1 MSKVMSNIPS
11 INMLYEYAL
20 DNSEYIMIKELFY
33 SALFFNTAAAMSLK
47 KIRIVRKTNNQD
59 KIIIPNYF
67 GITFA
72 GSGCVDE
79 ETEFLTPKGWKKIS
93 EYEAGDLVCQWS
105 EDGSTQFVN
114 PIAYISEPEKR
125 ECYYIDGGKNSNT
138 NRFLCPDHR
147 VPYLTE
153 EKKYKNSVYKSKLKV
168 AKASDIFER
177 NSGFKFPTNFKKP
190 ESDTKLDLTDDE
202 IRLQV
207 AFFADGTIT
216 NRYKDYNG
224 KIRVKKQYKIDRL
237 KMLLDRNGSTYKT
250 SITGEYTMFWINIKI
265 QEKVYND
272 YWYNCSNEQLKVI
285 FEEAHLW
292 DGSLIGGKKT
302 FRTTIKETADFMQ
315 YVYTTQSENYVSFI
329 KKERHNKVP
338 FHTEYRISETLCK
351 NKSVTKNMIKKK
363 HMPNFMKYCFTVP
376 SSFWVARRNNFIC
389 IEGNCG
395 KNHSDNLAR
404 AIYKDLFTKFEGY
417 AEEFYNDRKDPNDRK
432 PDPRYVNLSSYF
444 IPVTSTWQALQKA
457 AQTVKDMDIGSV
469 NVVSDELGDNIM
481 SMSEIFTKLKS
492 TWDTGTS
499 EGPVNVTNGGE
510 SYFCVHDVCFNALLF
525 GAPGP
530 FELDTKKKDRL
541 LEIYV
546 SGMARRSFIYHNNTY
561 KKSENRNPN
570 FEKLPKEFYDE
581 LDKYIKELRYFI
593 NNTKEIRYPAKIREK
608 LLEYDQMKELERE
621 RSISLIAEDLGS
633 TKKIEKLMGIIA
645 TLDLSEEIS
654 EEHLKFAIEFT
665 EALDSTAE
673 ETVEIKPAYKRI
685 YDEIEKRSYAA
696 RTDIV
701 KAVKDITIKDLDSQ
715 LILVQEYANLVGNS
729 LIKKEYNGIIKY
741 KIEKLSNTSLDNII
755 LSVNPNMDRTEPEGF
770 IRKIGS
776 FDKLVNA
783 INGDFRYSA
792 GTFRNEYISD
802 ENYMQEQNL
811 FIIDIDNDLT
821 IEDAKA
827 LFSSITYL
835 ITTTKSHQ
843 KPKKTKINGE
853 SVEVVCDRFRIIIP
867 TLSTFHL
874 TPKVYS
880 EMYMNVI
887 NSLGIAEADTK
898 CRNASRWYYG
908 NPEGEHWYNYGD
920 LLDIRTYIPDSS
932 ENQDATTSIN
942 NYDKSHSD
950 KSNAPS
956 SIRVDAAIRW
966 FLSNTATGNR
976 NDNLFK
982 LGMLLKEKIEEPE
995 WALWLRNANSCLSHP
1010 LPDSDMKSIIGSVGR
1025 R

>member
-1 MSKVMSNIPS
+1 MDKNMRNIES

-20 DNSEYIMIKELFY
+20 DNSEYIMIRELFF

-47 KIRIVRKTNNQD
+47 KIRIIRKTNNND
-59 KIIIPNYF
+59 KVIIPNYF
-67 GITFA
+67 GISFG
-72 GSGCVDE
+72 GSGV
-79 ETEFLTPKGWKKIS
+79 
-93 EYEAGDLVCQWS
+93 
-105 EDGSTQFVN
+105 
-114 PIAYISEPEKR
+114 
-125 ECYYIDGGKNSNT
+125 
-138 NRFLCPDHR
+138 
-147 VPYLTE
+147 
-153 EKKYKNSVYKSKLKV
+153 
-168 AKASDIFER
+168 
-177 NSGFKFPTNFKKP
+177 
-190 ESDTKLDLTDDE
+190 
-202 IRLQV
+202 
-207 AFFADGTIT
+207 
-216 NRYKDYNG
+216 
-224 KIRVKKQYKIDRL
+224 
-237 KMLLDRNGSTYKT
+237 
-250 SITGEYTMFWINIKI
+250 
-265 QEKVYND
+265 
-272 YWYNCSNEQLKVI
+272 
-285 FEEAHLW
+285 
-292 DGSLIGGKKT
+292 
-302 FRTTIKETADFMQ
+302 
-315 YVYTTQSENYVSFI
+315 
-329 KKERHNKVP
+329 
-338 FHTEYRISETLCK
+338 
-351 NKSVTKNMIKKK
+351 
-363 HMPNFMKYCFTVP
+363 
-376 SSFWVARRNNFIC
+376 
-389 IEGNCG
+389 G

-404 AIYKDLFTKFEGY
+404 AIFKESFDNFQRH
-417 AEEFYNDRKDPNDRK
+417 AESFYDSRKDPADKK

-457 AQTVKDMDIGSV
+457 AQTVKDMDVGSV

-530 FELDTKKKDRL
+530 FELDPKKKDRL
-541 LEIYV
+541 LETYV

-570 FEKLPKEFYDE
+570 FEKLEREFYDKLE
-581 LDKYIKELRYFI
+581 SYIKELRYFL

-608 LLEYDQMKELERE
+608 LLEYDQIKEIERE

-633 TKKIEKLMGIIA
+633 TKKIEKLLGIIA
-645 TLDLSEEIS
+645 TLDLQDEIN

-685 YDEIEKRSYAA
+685 YDEIEKRSFAA

-715 LILVQEYANLVGNS
+715 LILVQEHANLIGNS

-741 KIEKLSNTSLDNII
+741 KIEKLSNTNLDNII
-755 LSVNPNMDRTEPEGF
+755 LSINGNMDRTEPEGF
-770 IRKIGS
+770 VRKIGS
-776 FDKLVNA
+776 FDKLINAVNA
-783 INGDFRYSA
+783 EFRYSA

-802 ENYMQEQNL
+802 ENYLQEQNL
-811 FIIDIDNDLT
+811 FIIDIDKDLNL
-821 IEDAKA
+821 EDAKA
-827 LFSSITYL
+827 LFSSMTYL

-843 KPKKTKINGE
+843 KPKKTKVNGE
-853 SVEVVCDRFRIIIP
+853 TIDLVCDRFRIILQ

-874 TPKVYS
+874 TAKVYS

-887 NSLGIAEADTK
+887 NSLGIAEADSK

-908 NPEGEHWYNYGD
+908 NPEGEHWYNKGD

-932 ENQDATTSIN
+932 EHQDASTSLN
-942 NYDKSHSD
+942 NYDNQRD
-950 KSNAPS
+950 KSNAPA

-982 LGMLLKEKIEEPE
+982 LGMLLKEKIEEPD
-995 WALWLRNANSCLSHP
+995 WAMWLLNANTCLSHP
-1010 LPDSDMKSIIGSVGR
+1010 LPDSDMKSIINSVGR

>member
-1 MSKVMSNIPS
+1 MDKNMRNIES

-20 DNSEYIMIKELFY
+20 DNSEYIMIRELFF

-47 KIRIVRKTNNQD
+47 KIRIIRKTNNND

-67 GITFA
+67 GISFG
-72 GSGCVDE
+72 GSGV
-79 ETEFLTPKGWKKIS
+79 
-93 EYEAGDLVCQWS
+93 
-105 EDGSTQFVN
+105 
-114 PIAYISEPEKR
+114 
-125 ECYYIDGGKNSNT
+125 
-138 NRFLCPDHR
+138 
-147 VPYLTE
+147 
-153 EKKYKNSVYKSKLKV
+153 
-168 AKASDIFER
+168 
-177 NSGFKFPTNFKKP
+177 
-190 ESDTKLDLTDDE
+190 
-202 IRLQV
+202 
-207 AFFADGTIT
+207 
-216 NRYKDYNG
+216 
-224 KIRVKKQYKIDRL
+224 
-237 KMLLDRNGSTYKT
+237 
-250 SITGEYTMFWINIKI
+250 
-265 QEKVYND
+265 
-272 YWYNCSNEQLKVI
+272 
-285 FEEAHLW
+285 
-292 DGSLIGGKKT
+292 
-302 FRTTIKETADFMQ
+302 
-315 YVYTTQSENYVSFI
+315 
-329 KKERHNKVP
+329 
-338 FHTEYRISETLCK
+338 
-351 NKSVTKNMIKKK
+351 
-363 HMPNFMKYCFTVP
+363 
-376 SSFWVARRNNFIC
+376 
-389 IEGNCG
+389 G

-404 AIYKDLFTKFEGY
+404 AIFKESFDNFQRH
-417 AEEFYNDRKDPNDRK
+417 AESFYDSRKDPADKK

-457 AQTVKDMDIGSV
+457 AQTVKDMDVGSV

-530 FELDTKKKDRL
+530 FELDPKKKDRL
-541 LEIYV
+541 LETYV

-570 FEKLPKEFYDE
+570 FEKLEREFYDKLE
-581 LDKYIKELRYFI
+581 SYIKELRYFL

-608 LLEYDQMKELERE
+608 LLEYDQIKELERE

-633 TKKIEKLMGIIA
+633 TKKIEKLLGIIA
-645 TLDLSEEIS
+645 TLDLQDEIN

-685 YDEIEKRSYAA
+685 YDEIEKRSFAA

-715 LILVQEYANLVGNS
+715 LILVQEHANLIGNS

-741 KIEKLSNTSLDNII
+741 KIEKLSNTNLDNII
-755 LSVNPNMDRTEPEGF
+755 LSINGNMDRTEPEGF
-770 IRKIGS
+770 VRKIGS
-776 FDKLVNA
+776 FDKLINAVNA
-783 INGDFRYSA
+783 EFRYSA

-802 ENYMQEQNL
+802 ENYLQEQNL
-811 FIIDIDNDLT
+811 FIIDIDNDLRL
-821 IEDAKA
+821 EDAKA
-827 LFSSITYL
+827 LFSSMTYL
-835 ITTTKSHQ
+835 IATTKSHQ
-843 KPKKTKINGE
+843 KPKKTKVNGE
-853 SVEVVCDRFRIIIP
+853 TIDLVCDRFRIILP

-874 TPKVYS
+874 TAKVYS

-887 NSLGIAEADTK
+887 NSLGIAEADSK

-908 NPEGEHWYNYGD
+908 NPEGEHWYNKGD

-932 ENQDATTSIN
+932 EHQDASTSLN
-942 NYDKSHSD
+942 NYDNQRD
-950 KSNAPS
+950 KSNAPA

-982 LGMLLKEKIEEPE
+982 LGMLLKEKIEEPD
-995 WALWLRNANSCLSHP
+995 WAMWLLNANTCLSHQ
-1010 LPDSDMKSIIGSVGR
+1010 LPDSDMKSIINSVGR

>member
-1 MSKVMSNIPS
+1 MDKNMRNIES

-20 DNSEYIMIKELFY
+20 DNSEYIMIRELFF

-47 KIRIVRKTNNQD
+47 KIRIIRKTNNND
-59 KIIIPNYF
+59 KVIIPNYF
-67 GITFA
+67 GISFG
-72 GSGCVDE
+72 GSGV
-79 ETEFLTPKGWKKIS
+79 
-93 EYEAGDLVCQWS
+93 
-105 EDGSTQFVN
+105 
-114 PIAYISEPEKR
+114 
-125 ECYYIDGGKNSNT
+125 
-138 NRFLCPDHR
+138 
-147 VPYLTE
+147 
-153 EKKYKNSVYKSKLKV
+153 
-168 AKASDIFER
+168 
-177 NSGFKFPTNFKKP
+177 
-190 ESDTKLDLTDDE
+190 
-202 IRLQV
+202 
-207 AFFADGTIT
+207 
-216 NRYKDYNG
+216 
-224 KIRVKKQYKIDRL
+224 
-237 KMLLDRNGSTYKT
+237 
-250 SITGEYTMFWINIKI
+250 
-265 QEKVYND
+265 
-272 YWYNCSNEQLKVI
+272 
-285 FEEAHLW
+285 
-292 DGSLIGGKKT
+292 
-302 FRTTIKETADFMQ
+302 
-315 YVYTTQSENYVSFI
+315 
-329 KKERHNKVP
+329 
-338 FHTEYRISETLCK
+338 
-351 NKSVTKNMIKKK
+351 
-363 HMPNFMKYCFTVP
+363 
-376 SSFWVARRNNFIC
+376 
-389 IEGNCG
+389 G

-404 AIYKDLFTKFEGY
+404 AIFKESFDNFQRH
-417 AEEFYNDRKDPNDRK
+417 AESFYDSRKDPADKK

-457 AQTVKDMDIGSV
+457 AQTVKDMDVGSV

-530 FELDTKKKDRL
+530 FELDPKKKDRL
-541 LEIYV
+541 LETYV

-570 FEKLPKEFYDE
+570 FEKLEREFYDKLE
-581 LDKYIKELRYFI
+581 SYIKELRYFL

-608 LLEYDQMKELERE
+608 LLEYDQIKELERE

-633 TKKIEKLMGIIA
+633 TKKIEKLLGIIA
-645 TLDLSEEIS
+645 TLDLQDEIN

-685 YDEIEKRSYAA
+685 YDEIEKRSFAA

-715 LILVQEYANLVGNS
+715 LILVQEHANLIGNS

-741 KIEKLSNTSLDNII
+741 KIEKLSNTNLDNII
-755 LSVNPNMDRTEPEGF
+755 LSINGNMDRTEPEGF
-770 IRKIGS
+770 IRKIGT

-783 INGDFRYSA
+783 VNAEFRYSA

-802 ENYMQEQNL
+802 ENYLQEQNL
-811 FIIDIDNDLT
+811 FIIDIDNDLRL
-821 IEDAKA
+821 EDAKA
-827 LFSSITYL
+827 LFSSMTYL
-835 ITTTKSHQ
+835 IATTKSHQ
-843 KPKKTKINGE
+843 KPKKTKVNGE
-853 SVEVVCDRFRIIIP
+853 TIDLVCDRFRIILP

-874 TPKVYS
+874 TAKVYS

-887 NSLGIAEADTK
+887 NSLGIAEADSK

-908 NPEGEHWYNYGD
+908 NPEGEHWYNKGD

-932 ENQDATTSIN
+932 EHQDASTSLN
-942 NYDKSHSD
+942 NYDNQRYKST
-950 KSNAPS
+950 APA

-982 LGMLLKEKIEEPE
+982 LGMLLKEKIEEPD
-995 WALWLRNANSCLSHP
+995 WAMWLLNANTCLSHP
-1010 LPDSDMKSIIGSVGR
+1010 LPDSDMKSIINSVGR

>member
-1 MSKVMSNIPS
+1 MDKNMRNIES

-20 DNSEYIMIKELFY
+20 DNSEYIMIRELFF

-47 KIRIVRKTNNQD
+47 KIRIIRKTNNND

-67 GITFA
+67 GISFG
-72 GSGCVDE
+72 GSGV
-79 ETEFLTPKGWKKIS
+79 
-93 EYEAGDLVCQWS
+93 
-105 EDGSTQFVN
+105 
-114 PIAYISEPEKR
+114 
-125 ECYYIDGGKNSNT
+125 
-138 NRFLCPDHR
+138 
-147 VPYLTE
+147 
-153 EKKYKNSVYKSKLKV
+153 
-168 AKASDIFER
+168 
-177 NSGFKFPTNFKKP
+177 
-190 ESDTKLDLTDDE
+190 
-202 IRLQV
+202 
-207 AFFADGTIT
+207 
-216 NRYKDYNG
+216 
-224 KIRVKKQYKIDRL
+224 
-237 KMLLDRNGSTYKT
+237 
-250 SITGEYTMFWINIKI
+250 
-265 QEKVYND
+265 
-272 YWYNCSNEQLKVI
+272 
-285 FEEAHLW
+285 
-292 DGSLIGGKKT
+292 
-302 FRTTIKETADFMQ
+302 
-315 YVYTTQSENYVSFI
+315 
-329 KKERHNKVP
+329 
-338 FHTEYRISETLCK
+338 
-351 NKSVTKNMIKKK
+351 
-363 HMPNFMKYCFTVP
+363 
-376 SSFWVARRNNFIC
+376 
-389 IEGNCG
+389 G

-404 AIYKDLFTKFEGY
+404 AIFKESFDNFQRH
-417 AEEFYNDRKDPNDRK
+417 AESFYDSRKDPAAKK

-457 AQTVKDMDIGSV
+457 AQTVKDMDVGSV

-530 FELDTKKKDRL
+530 FELDPKKKDRL
-541 LEIYV
+541 LETYV

-570 FEKLPKEFYDE
+570 FEKLEREFYDKLE
-581 LDKYIKELRYFI
+581 SYIKELRYFL
-593 NNTKEIRYPAKIREK
+593 NNTKEIRYPVKIREK
-608 LLEYDQMKELERE
+608 LLEYDQIKELERE

-633 TKKIEKLMGIIA
+633 TKKIEKLLGIIA
-645 TLDLSEEIS
+645 TLDLQDEIN

-685 YDEIEKRSYAA
+685 YDEIEKRSFAA

-715 LILVQEYANLVGNS
+715 LILVQEHANLIGNS

-741 KIEKLSNTSLDNII
+741 KIEKLSNTNLDNII
-755 LSVNPNMDRTEPEGF
+755 LSINGNMDRTEPEGF

-776 FDKLVNA
+776 FDKLINAVNA
-783 INGDFRYSA
+783 EFRYSA

-802 ENYMQEQNL
+802 ENYLQEQNL
-811 FIIDIDNDLT
+811 FIIDIDNDLKL
-821 IEDAKA
+821 EDAKA
-827 LFSSITYL
+827 LFSSMTYL
-835 ITTTKSHQ
+835 IATTKSHQ
-843 KPKKTKINGE
+843 KPKKTKVNGE
-853 SVEVVCDRFRIIIP
+853 TIDLVCDRFRIILP

-874 TPKVYS
+874 TAKVYS

-887 NSLGIAEADTK
+887 NSLGIAEADSK

-908 NPEGEHWYNYGD
+908 NPEGEHWYNKGD

-932 ENQDATTSIN
+932 EHQDASTSLN
-942 NYDKSHSD
+942 NYDNQRY
-950 KSNAPS
+950 KSNAPA

-982 LGMLLKEKIEEPE
+982 LGMLLKEKIEEPD
-995 WALWLRNANSCLSHP
+995 WAMWLLNANTCLSHP
-1010 LPDSDMKSIIGSVGR
+1010 LPDSDMKSIINSVGR

>member
-1 MSKVMSNIPS
+1 MDKNMRNIES

-20 DNSEYIMIKELFY
+20 DNSEYIMIRELFF

-47 KIRIVRKTNNQD
+47 KIRIIRKTNNND

-67 GITFA
+67 GISFG
-72 GSGCVDE
+72 GSGV
-79 ETEFLTPKGWKKIS
+79 
-93 EYEAGDLVCQWS
+93 
-105 EDGSTQFVN
+105 
-114 PIAYISEPEKR
+114 
-125 ECYYIDGGKNSNT
+125 
-138 NRFLCPDHR
+138 
-147 VPYLTE
+147 
-153 EKKYKNSVYKSKLKV
+153 
-168 AKASDIFER
+168 
-177 NSGFKFPTNFKKP
+177 
-190 ESDTKLDLTDDE
+190 
-202 IRLQV
+202 
-207 AFFADGTIT
+207 
-216 NRYKDYNG
+216 
-224 KIRVKKQYKIDRL
+224 
-237 KMLLDRNGSTYKT
+237 
-250 SITGEYTMFWINIKI
+250 
-265 QEKVYND
+265 
-272 YWYNCSNEQLKVI
+272 
-285 FEEAHLW
+285 
-292 DGSLIGGKKT
+292 
-302 FRTTIKETADFMQ
+302 
-315 YVYTTQSENYVSFI
+315 
-329 KKERHNKVP
+329 
-338 FHTEYRISETLCK
+338 
-351 NKSVTKNMIKKK
+351 
-363 HMPNFMKYCFTVP
+363 
-376 SSFWVARRNNFIC
+376 
-389 IEGNCG
+389 G

-404 AIYKDLFTKFEGY
+404 AIFKESFDNFQRH
-417 AEEFYNDRKDPNDRK
+417 AESFYDSRKDPADKK

-457 AQTVKDMDIGSV
+457 AQTVKDMDVGSV

-530 FELDTKKKDRL
+530 FELDPKKKDRL
-541 LEIYV
+541 LETYV

-570 FEKLPKEFYDE
+570 FEKLEREFYDKLE
-581 LDKYIKELRYFI
+581 SYIKELRYFL

-608 LLEYDQMKELERE
+608 LLEYDQIKEIERE

-633 TKKIEKLMGIIA
+633 TKKIEKLLGIIA
-645 TLDLSEEIS
+645 TLDLQDEIN

-685 YDEIEKRSYAA
+685 YDEIEKRSFAA

-715 LILVQEYANLVGNS
+715 LILVQEHANLIGNS

-741 KIEKLSNTSLDNII
+741 KIEKLSNTNLDNII
-755 LSVNPNMDRTEPEGF
+755 LSINGNMDRTEPEGF
-770 IRKIGS
+770 VRKIGS
-776 FDKLVNA
+776 FDKLINAVNA
-783 INGDFRYSA
+783 EFRYSA

-802 ENYMQEQNL
+802 ENYLQEQNL
-811 FIIDIDNDLT
+811 FIIDIDNDLRL
-821 IEDAKA
+821 EDAKA
-827 LFSSITYL
+827 LFSSMTYL
-835 ITTTKSHQ
+835 IATTKSHQ
-843 KPKKTKINGE
+843 KPKKTKVNGE
-853 SVEVVCDRFRIIIP
+853 TIDLVCDRFRIILP

-874 TPKVYS
+874 TAKVYS

-887 NSLGIAEADTK
+887 NSLGIAEADSK

-908 NPEGEHWYNYGD
+908 NPEGEHWYNKGD

-932 ENQDATTSIN
+932 EHQDASTSLN
-942 NYDKSHSD
+942 NYDNQRD
-950 KSNAPS
+950 KSNAPA

-982 LGMLLKEKIEEPE
+982 LGMLLKEKIEEPD
-995 WALWLRNANSCLSHP
+995 WAMWLLNANTCLSHQ
-1010 LPDSDMKSIIGSVGR
+1010 LPDSDMKSIINSVGR

>member
-1 MSKVMSNIPS
+1 MDKNMRNIES

-20 DNSEYIMIKELFY
+20 DNSEYIMIRELFF

-47 KIRIVRKTNNQD
+47 KIRIIRKTNNND
-59 KIIIPNYF
+59 KVIIPNYF
-67 GITFA
+67 GISFG
-72 GSGCVDE
+72 GSGV
-79 ETEFLTPKGWKKIS
+79 
-93 EYEAGDLVCQWS
+93 
-105 EDGSTQFVN
+105 
-114 PIAYISEPEKR
+114 
-125 ECYYIDGGKNSNT
+125 
-138 NRFLCPDHR
+138 
-147 VPYLTE
+147 
-153 EKKYKNSVYKSKLKV
+153 
-168 AKASDIFER
+168 
-177 NSGFKFPTNFKKP
+177 
-190 ESDTKLDLTDDE
+190 
-202 IRLQV
+202 
-207 AFFADGTIT
+207 
-216 NRYKDYNG
+216 
-224 KIRVKKQYKIDRL
+224 
-237 KMLLDRNGSTYKT
+237 
-250 SITGEYTMFWINIKI
+250 
-265 QEKVYND
+265 
-272 YWYNCSNEQLKVI
+272 
-285 FEEAHLW
+285 
-292 DGSLIGGKKT
+292 
-302 FRTTIKETADFMQ
+302 
-315 YVYTTQSENYVSFI
+315 
-329 KKERHNKVP
+329 
-338 FHTEYRISETLCK
+338 
-351 NKSVTKNMIKKK
+351 
-363 HMPNFMKYCFTVP
+363 
-376 SSFWVARRNNFIC
+376 
-389 IEGNCG
+389 G

-404 AIYKDLFTKFEGY
+404 AIFKESFDNFQRH
-417 AEEFYNDRKDPNDRK
+417 AESFYDSRKDPADKK

-457 AQTVKDMDIGSV
+457 AQTVKDMDVGSV

-530 FELDTKKKDRL
+530 FELDPKKKDRL
-541 LEIYV
+541 LETYV

-570 FEKLPKEFYDE
+570 FEKLEREFYDKLE
-581 LDKYIKELRYFI
+581 SYIKELRYFL

-608 LLEYDQMKELERE
+608 LLEYDQIKELERE

-633 TKKIEKLMGIIA
+633 TKKIEKLLGIIA
-645 TLDLSEEIS
+645 TLDLQDEIN

-685 YDEIEKRSYAA
+685 YDEIEKRSFAA

-715 LILVQEYANLVGNS
+715 LILVQEHANLIGNS

-741 KIEKLSNTSLDNII
+741 KIEKLSNTNLDNII
-755 LSVNPNMDRTEPEGF
+755 LSINGNMDRTEPEGF
-770 IRKIGS
+770 VRKIGS
-776 FDKLVNA
+776 FDKLINAVNA
-783 INGDFRYSA
+783 EFRYSA

-802 ENYMQEQNL
+802 ENYLQEQNL
-811 FIIDIDNDLT
+811 FIIDIDNDLRL
-821 IEDAKA
+821 EDAKA
-827 LFSSITYL
+827 LFSSMTYL
-835 ITTTKSHQ
+835 IATTKSHQ
-843 KPKKTKINGE
+843 KPKKTKVNGE
-853 SVEVVCDRFRIIIP
+853 TIDLVCDRFRIILP

-874 TPKVYS
+874 TAKVYS

-887 NSLGIAEADTK
+887 NSLGIAEADSK

-908 NPEGEHWYNYGD
+908 NPEGEHWYNKGD

-932 ENQDATTSIN
+932 EHQDASTSLN
-942 NYDKSHSD
+942 NYDNQRYKST
-950 KSNAPS
+950 APA

-982 LGMLLKEKIEEPE
+982 LGMLLKEKIEEPD
-995 WALWLRNANSCLSHP
+995 WAMWLLNANTCLSHP
-1010 LPDSDMKSIIGSVGR
+1010 LPDSDMKSIINSVGR

>member
-1 MSKVMSNIPS
+1 MDKNMRNIES

-20 DNSEYIMIKELFY
+20 DNSEYIMIRELFF

-47 KIRIVRKTNNQD
+47 KIRIIRKTNNND
-59 KIIIPNYF
+59 KVIIPNYF
-67 GITFA
+67 GISFG
-72 GSGCVDE
+72 GSGV
-79 ETEFLTPKGWKKIS
+79 
-93 EYEAGDLVCQWS
+93 
-105 EDGSTQFVN
+105 
-114 PIAYISEPEKR
+114 
-125 ECYYIDGGKNSNT
+125 
-138 NRFLCPDHR
+138 
-147 VPYLTE
+147 
-153 EKKYKNSVYKSKLKV
+153 
-168 AKASDIFER
+168 
-177 NSGFKFPTNFKKP
+177 
-190 ESDTKLDLTDDE
+190 
-202 IRLQV
+202 
-207 AFFADGTIT
+207 
-216 NRYKDYNG
+216 
-224 KIRVKKQYKIDRL
+224 
-237 KMLLDRNGSTYKT
+237 
-250 SITGEYTMFWINIKI
+250 
-265 QEKVYND
+265 
-272 YWYNCSNEQLKVI
+272 
-285 FEEAHLW
+285 
-292 DGSLIGGKKT
+292 
-302 FRTTIKETADFMQ
+302 
-315 YVYTTQSENYVSFI
+315 
-329 KKERHNKVP
+329 
-338 FHTEYRISETLCK
+338 
-351 NKSVTKNMIKKK
+351 
-363 HMPNFMKYCFTVP
+363 
-376 SSFWVARRNNFIC
+376 
-389 IEGNCG
+389 G

-404 AIYKDLFTKFEGY
+404 AIFKESFDNFQRH
-417 AEEFYNDRKDPNDRK
+417 AESFYDSRKDPADKK

-457 AQTVKDMDIGSV
+457 AQTVKDMDVGSV

-530 FELDTKKKDRL
+530 FELDPKKKDRL
-541 LEIYV
+541 LETYV

-570 FEKLPKEFYDE
+570 FEKLEREFYDKLE
-581 LDKYIKELRYFI
+581 SYIKELRYFL

-608 LLEYDQMKELERE
+608 LLEYDQIKELERE

-633 TKKIEKLMGIIA
+633 TKKIEKLLGIIA
-645 TLDLSEEIS
+645 TLDLQDEIN

-685 YDEIEKRSYAA
+685 YDEIEKRSFAA

-715 LILVQEYANLVGNS
+715 LILVQEHANLIGNS

-741 KIEKLSNTSLDNII
+741 KIEKLSNTNLDNII
-755 LSVNPNMDRTEPEGF
+755 LSINGNMDRTEPEGF
-770 IRKIGS
+770 VRKIGS
-776 FDKLVNA
+776 FDKLINAVNA
-783 INGDFRYSA
+783 EFRYSA

-802 ENYMQEQNL
+802 ENYLQEQNL
-811 FIIDIDNDLT
+811 FIIDIDNDLKL
-821 IEDAKA
+821 EDAKA
-827 LFSSITYL
+827 LFSSMTYL
-835 ITTTKSHQ
+835 IATTKSHQ
-843 KPKKTKINGE
+843 KPKKTKVNGE
-853 SVEVVCDRFRIIIP
+853 TIDLVCDRFRIILP

-874 TPKVYS
+874 TAKVYS

-887 NSLGIAEADTK
+887 NSLGIAEADSK

-908 NPEGEHWYNYGD
+908 NPEGEHWYNKGD

-932 ENQDATTSIN
+932 EHQDASTSLN
-942 NYDKSHSD
+942 NYDNQRD
-950 KSNAPS
+950 KSNAPA

-982 LGMLLKEKIEEPE
+982 LGMLLKEKIEEPD
-995 WALWLRNANSCLSHP
+995 WAMWLLNANTCLSHQ
-1010 LPDSDMKSIIGSVGR
+1010 LPDSDMKSIINSVGR

>member
-1 MSKVMSNIPS
+1 MDKNMRNIES

-20 DNSEYIMIKELFY
+20 DNSEYIMIRELFF

-47 KIRIVRKTNNQD
+47 KIRIIRKTNNND
-59 KIIIPNYF
+59 KVIIPNYF
-67 GITFA
+67 GISFG
-72 GSGCVDE
+72 GSGV
-79 ETEFLTPKGWKKIS
+79 
-93 EYEAGDLVCQWS
+93 
-105 EDGSTQFVN
+105 
-114 PIAYISEPEKR
+114 
-125 ECYYIDGGKNSNT
+125 
-138 NRFLCPDHR
+138 
-147 VPYLTE
+147 
-153 EKKYKNSVYKSKLKV
+153 
-168 AKASDIFER
+168 
-177 NSGFKFPTNFKKP
+177 
-190 ESDTKLDLTDDE
+190 
-202 IRLQV
+202 
-207 AFFADGTIT
+207 
-216 NRYKDYNG
+216 
-224 KIRVKKQYKIDRL
+224 
-237 KMLLDRNGSTYKT
+237 
-250 SITGEYTMFWINIKI
+250 
-265 QEKVYND
+265 
-272 YWYNCSNEQLKVI
+272 
-285 FEEAHLW
+285 
-292 DGSLIGGKKT
+292 
-302 FRTTIKETADFMQ
+302 
-315 YVYTTQSENYVSFI
+315 
-329 KKERHNKVP
+329 
-338 FHTEYRISETLCK
+338 
-351 NKSVTKNMIKKK
+351 
-363 HMPNFMKYCFTVP
+363 
-376 SSFWVARRNNFIC
+376 
-389 IEGNCG
+389 G

-404 AIYKDLFTKFEGY
+404 AIFRESFDNFQRH
-417 AEEFYNDRKDPNDRK
+417 AESFYDSRKDPADKK

-457 AQTVKDMDIGSV
+457 AQTVKDMDVGSV

-530 FELDTKKKDRL
+530 FELDPKKKDRL
-541 LEIYV
+541 LETYV

-570 FEKLPKEFYDE
+570 FEKLEREFYDKLE
-581 LDKYIKELRYFI
+581 SYIKELRYFL

-608 LLEYDQMKELERE
+608 LLEYDQIKELERE

-633 TKKIEKLMGIIA
+633 TKKIEKLLGIIA
-645 TLDLSEEIS
+645 TLDLQDEIN

-685 YDEIEKRSYAA
+685 YDEIEKRSFAA

-715 LILVQEYANLVGNS
+715 LILVQEHANLIGNS

-741 KIEKLSNTSLDNII
+741 KIEKLSNTNLDNII
-755 LSVNPNMDRTEPEGF
+755 LSINGNMDRTEPEGF
-770 IRKIGS
+770 VRKIGT
-776 FDKLVNA
+776 FDKLINAVNA
-783 INGDFRYSA
+783 EFRYSA

-802 ENYMQEQNL
+802 ENYLQEQNL
-811 FIIDIDNDLT
+811 FIIDIDNDLKL
-821 IEDAKA
+821 EDAKA
-827 LFSSITYL
+827 LFSSMTYL

-843 KPKKTKINGE
+843 KPKKTKVNGE
-853 SVEVVCDRFRIIIP
+853 TIDLVCDRFRIILP

-874 TPKVYS
+874 TAKVYS

-887 NSLGIAEADTK
+887 NSLGIAEADSK

-908 NPEGEHWYNYGD
+908 NPEGEHWYNKGD

-932 ENQDATTSIN
+932 EHQDASTSLN
-942 NYDKSHSD
+942 NYDNQRYKST
-950 KSNAPS
+950 APA

-982 LGMLLKEKIEEPE
+982 LGMLLKEKIEEPD
-995 WALWLRNANSCLSHP
+995 WAMWLLNANTCLSHP
-1010 LPDSDMKSIIGSVGR
+1010 LPDSDMKSIINSVGR

>member
-1 MSKVMSNIPS
+1 MDKNMRNIES

-20 DNSEYIMIKELFY
+20 DNSEYIMIRELFF

-47 KIRIVRKTNNQD
+47 KIRIIRKTNNND

-67 GITFA
+67 GISFG
-72 GSGCVDE
+72 GSGV
-79 ETEFLTPKGWKKIS
+79 
-93 EYEAGDLVCQWS
+93 
-105 EDGSTQFVN
+105 
-114 PIAYISEPEKR
+114 
-125 ECYYIDGGKNSNT
+125 
-138 NRFLCPDHR
+138 
-147 VPYLTE
+147 
-153 EKKYKNSVYKSKLKV
+153 
-168 AKASDIFER
+168 
-177 NSGFKFPTNFKKP
+177 
-190 ESDTKLDLTDDE
+190 
-202 IRLQV
+202 
-207 AFFADGTIT
+207 
-216 NRYKDYNG
+216 
-224 KIRVKKQYKIDRL
+224 
-237 KMLLDRNGSTYKT
+237 
-250 SITGEYTMFWINIKI
+250 
-265 QEKVYND
+265 
-272 YWYNCSNEQLKVI
+272 
-285 FEEAHLW
+285 
-292 DGSLIGGKKT
+292 
-302 FRTTIKETADFMQ
+302 
-315 YVYTTQSENYVSFI
+315 
-329 KKERHNKVP
+329 
-338 FHTEYRISETLCK
+338 
-351 NKSVTKNMIKKK
+351 
-363 HMPNFMKYCFTVP
+363 
-376 SSFWVARRNNFIC
+376 
-389 IEGNCG
+389 G

-404 AIYKDLFTKFEGY
+404 AIFKESFDNFQRH
-417 AEEFYNDRKDPNDRK
+417 AESFYDSRKDPADKK

-457 AQTVKDMDIGSV
+457 AQTVKDMDVGSV

-530 FELDTKKKDRL
+530 FELDPKKKDRL
-541 LEIYV
+541 LETYV

-570 FEKLPKEFYDE
+570 FEKLEREFYDKLE
-581 LDKYIKELRYFI
+581 SYIKELRYFL

-608 LLEYDQMKELERE
+608 LLEYDQIKELERE

-633 TKKIEKLMGIIA
+633 TKKIEKLLGIIA
-645 TLDLSEEIS
+645 TLDLQDEIN

-685 YDEIEKRSYAA
+685 YDEIEKRSFAA

-715 LILVQEYANLVGNS
+715 LILVQEHANLIGNS

-741 KIEKLSNTSLDNII
+741 KIEKLSNTNLDNII
-755 LSVNPNMDRTEPEGF
+755 LSINGNMDRTEPEGF
-770 IRKIGS
+770 VRKIGT
-776 FDKLVNA
+776 FDKLINAVNA
-783 INGDFRYSA
+783 EFRYSA

-802 ENYMQEQNL
+802 ENYLQEQNL
-811 FIIDIDNDLT
+811 FIIDIDNDLRL
-821 IEDAKA
+821 EDAKA
-827 LFSSITYL
+827 LFSSMTYL
-835 ITTTKSHQ
+835 IATTKSHQ
-843 KPKKTKINGE
+843 KPKKTKVNGE
-853 SVEVVCDRFRIIIP
+853 TIDLVCDRFRIILP

-874 TPKVYS
+874 TAKVYS

-887 NSLGIAEADTK
+887 NSLGIAEADSK

-908 NPEGEHWYNYGD
+908 NPEGEHWYNKGD

-932 ENQDATTSIN
+932 EHQDASTSLN
-942 NYDKSHSD
+942 NYDNQRYKST
-950 KSNAPS
+950 APA

-982 LGMLLKEKIEEPE
+982 LGMLLKEKIEEPD
-995 WALWLRNANSCLSHP
+995 WAMWLLNANTCLSHP
-1010 LPDSDMKSIIGSVGR
+1010 LPDSDMKSIINSVGR

>member
-1 MSKVMSNIPS
+1 MSKVMSNIQS

-93 EYEAGDLVCQWS
+93 EYKYGDLVCQWN

-114 PIAYISEPEKR
+114 PISYISEPENRKG
-125 ECYYIDGGKNSNT
+125 YYIQNG
-138 NRFLCPDHR
+138 NRFICPDHR
-147 VPYLTE
+147 MPFMTE
-153 EKKYKNSVYKSKLKV
+153 GGTLEVVEAEAFINHMAYKQLMTYKKLDFKEYEHMQFDPETNKLSKYNIKL
-168 AKASDIFER
+168 SDIER
-177 NSGFKFPTNFKKP
+177 KHFP
-190 ESDTKLDLTDDE
+190 
-202 IRLQV
+202 
-207 AFFADGTIT
+207 
-216 NRYKDYNG
+216 
-224 KIRVKKQYKIDRL
+224 
-237 KMLLDRNGSTYKT
+237 GSK
-250 SITGEYTMFWINIKI
+250 
-265 QEKVYND
+265 
-272 YWYNCSNEQLKVI
+272 
-285 FEEAHLW
+285 
-292 DGSLIGGKKT
+292 
-302 FRTTIKETADFMQ
+302 
-315 YVYTTQSENYVSFI
+315 
-329 KKERHNKVP
+329 
-338 FHTEYRISETLCK
+338 
-351 NKSVTKNMIKKK
+351 
-363 HMPNFMKYCFTVP
+363 KYCFTVP

-469 NVVSDELGDNIM
+469 NVVSDELADNIM

-645 TLDLSEEIS
+645 TLDLAEEIS

-932 ENQDATTSIN
+932 ENQDATNSIN

-956 SIRVDAAIRW
+956 SVRVDAAIRW

>member
-1 MSKVMSNIPS
+1 MDKNMRNIES

-20 DNSEYIMIKELFY
+20 DNSEYIMIRELFF

-47 KIRIVRKTNNQD
+47 KIRIIRKTNNND

-67 GITFA
+67 GISFG
-72 GSGCVDE
+72 GSGV
-79 ETEFLTPKGWKKIS
+79 
-93 EYEAGDLVCQWS
+93 
-105 EDGSTQFVN
+105 
-114 PIAYISEPEKR
+114 
-125 ECYYIDGGKNSNT
+125 
-138 NRFLCPDHR
+138 
-147 VPYLTE
+147 
-153 EKKYKNSVYKSKLKV
+153 
-168 AKASDIFER
+168 
-177 NSGFKFPTNFKKP
+177 
-190 ESDTKLDLTDDE
+190 
-202 IRLQV
+202 
-207 AFFADGTIT
+207 
-216 NRYKDYNG
+216 
-224 KIRVKKQYKIDRL
+224 
-237 KMLLDRNGSTYKT
+237 
-250 SITGEYTMFWINIKI
+250 
-265 QEKVYND
+265 
-272 YWYNCSNEQLKVI
+272 
-285 FEEAHLW
+285 
-292 DGSLIGGKKT
+292 
-302 FRTTIKETADFMQ
+302 
-315 YVYTTQSENYVSFI
+315 
-329 KKERHNKVP
+329 
-338 FHTEYRISETLCK
+338 
-351 NKSVTKNMIKKK
+351 
-363 HMPNFMKYCFTVP
+363 
-376 SSFWVARRNNFIC
+376 
-389 IEGNCG
+389 G

-404 AIYKDLFTKFEGY
+404 AIFKESFDNFQRH
-417 AEEFYNDRKDPNDRK
+417 AESFYDSRKDPADKR

-457 AQTVKDMDIGSV
+457 AQTVKDMDVGSV

-530 FELDTKKKDRL
+530 FELDPKKKDRL
-541 LEIYV
+541 LETYV

-570 FEKLPKEFYDE
+570 FEKLEREFYDKLE
-581 LDKYIKELRYFI
+581 SYIKELRYFL
-593 NNTKEIRYPAKIREK
+593 NNTREIRYPAKIREK
-608 LLEYDQMKELERE
+608 LLEYDQIKELERE

-633 TKKIEKLMGIIA
+633 TKKIEKLLGIIA
-645 TLDLSEEIS
+645 TLDLQDEIN

-685 YDEIEKRSYAA
+685 YDEIEKRSFAA

-715 LILVQEYANLVGNS
+715 LILVQEHANLIGNS

-741 KIEKLSNTSLDNII
+741 KIEKLSNTNLDNII
-755 LSVNPNMDRTEPEGF
+755 LSINGNMDRTEPEGF
-770 IRKIGS
+770 VRKIGS
-776 FDKLVNA
+776 FDKLINAVNA
-783 INGDFRYSA
+783 EFRYSA

-802 ENYMQEQNL
+802 ENYLQEQNL
-811 FIIDIDNDLT
+811 FIIDIDNDLKL
-821 IEDAKA
+821 EDAKA
-827 LFSSITYL
+827 LFSSMTYL
-835 ITTTKSHQ
+835 IATTKSHQ
-843 KPKKTKINGE
+843 KPKMTKVNGE
-853 SVEVVCDRFRIIIP
+853 TIDLVCDRFRIILP

-874 TPKVYS
+874 TAKVYS

-887 NSLGIAEADTK
+887 NSLGIAEADSK

-908 NPEGEHWYNYGD
+908 NPEGEHWYNKGD

-932 ENQDATTSIN
+932 EHQDASTSLN
-942 NYDKSHSD
+942 NYDNQRD
-950 KSNAPS
+950 KSNAPA

-982 LGMLLKEKIEEPE
+982 LGMLLKEKIEEPD
-995 WALWLRNANSCLSHP
+995 WAMWLLNANTCLSHP
-1010 LPDSDMKSIIGSVGR
+1010 LPDSDMKSIINSVGR

>member
-1 MSKVMSNIPS
+1 MDKNMRNIES

-20 DNSEYIMIKELFY
+20 DNSEYIMIRELFF

-47 KIRIVRKTNNQD
+47 KIRIIRKTNNND
-59 KIIIPNYF
+59 KVIIPNYF
-67 GITFA
+67 GISFG
-72 GSGCVDE
+72 GSGV
-79 ETEFLTPKGWKKIS
+79 
-93 EYEAGDLVCQWS
+93 
-105 EDGSTQFVN
+105 
-114 PIAYISEPEKR
+114 
-125 ECYYIDGGKNSNT
+125 
-138 NRFLCPDHR
+138 
-147 VPYLTE
+147 
-153 EKKYKNSVYKSKLKV
+153 
-168 AKASDIFER
+168 
-177 NSGFKFPTNFKKP
+177 
-190 ESDTKLDLTDDE
+190 
-202 IRLQV
+202 
-207 AFFADGTIT
+207 
-216 NRYKDYNG
+216 
-224 KIRVKKQYKIDRL
+224 
-237 KMLLDRNGSTYKT
+237 
-250 SITGEYTMFWINIKI
+250 
-265 QEKVYND
+265 
-272 YWYNCSNEQLKVI
+272 
-285 FEEAHLW
+285 
-292 DGSLIGGKKT
+292 
-302 FRTTIKETADFMQ
+302 
-315 YVYTTQSENYVSFI
+315 
-329 KKERHNKVP
+329 
-338 FHTEYRISETLCK
+338 
-351 NKSVTKNMIKKK
+351 
-363 HMPNFMKYCFTVP
+363 
-376 SSFWVARRNNFIC
+376 
-389 IEGNCG
+389 G

-404 AIYKDLFTKFEGY
+404 AIFKESFDNFQRH
-417 AEEFYNDRKDPNDRK
+417 AESFYDSRKDPADKK

-457 AQTVKDMDIGSV
+457 AQTVKDMDVGSV

-530 FELDTKKKDRL
+530 FELDPKKKDRL
-541 LEIYV
+541 LETYV

-570 FEKLPKEFYDE
+570 FEKLEREFYDKLE
-581 LDKYIKELRYFI
+581 SYIKELRYFL

-608 LLEYDQMKELERE
+608 LLEYDQIKELERE

-633 TKKIEKLMGIIA
+633 TKKIEKLLGIIA
-645 TLDLSEEIS
+645 TLDLQDEIN

-685 YDEIEKRSYAA
+685 YDEIEKRSFAA

-715 LILVQEYANLVGNS
+715 LILVQEHANLIGNS

-741 KIEKLSNTSLDNII
+741 KIEKLSNTNLDNII
-755 LSVNPNMDRTEPEGF
+755 LSINGNMDRTEPEGF
-770 IRKIGS
+770 VRKIGS
-776 FDKLVNA
+776 FDKLINAVNA
-783 INGDFRYSA
+783 EFRYSA

-802 ENYMQEQNL
+802 ENYLQEQNL
-811 FIIDIDNDLT
+811 FIIDIDNDLRL
-821 IEDAKA
+821 EDAKA
-827 LFSSITYL
+827 LFSSMTYL
-835 ITTTKSHQ
+835 IATTKSHQ
-843 KPKKTKINGE
+843 KPKKTKVNGE
-853 SVEVVCDRFRIIIP
+853 TIDLVCDRFRIILP

-874 TPKVYS
+874 TAKVYS

-887 NSLGIAEADTK
+887 NSLGIAEADSK

-908 NPEGEHWYNYGD
+908 NQEGEHWYNKGD

-932 ENQDATTSIN
+932 EHQDASTSLN
-942 NYDKSHSD
+942 NYDNQRD
-950 KSNAPS
+950 KSNAPA

-982 LGMLLKEKIEEPE
+982 LGMLLKEKIEEPD
-995 WALWLRNANSCLSHP
+995 WAMWLLNANTCLSHP
-1010 LPDSDMKSIIGSVGR
+1010 LPDSDMKSIINSVGR

>member
-1 MSKVMSNIPS
+1 MDKNMRNIES

-20 DNSEYIMIKELFY
+20 DNSEYIMIRELFF

-47 KIRIVRKTNNQD
+47 KIRIIRKTNNND
-59 KIIIPNYF
+59 KVIIPNYF
-67 GITFA
+67 GISFG
-72 GSGCVDE
+72 GSGV
-79 ETEFLTPKGWKKIS
+79 
-93 EYEAGDLVCQWS
+93 
-105 EDGSTQFVN
+105 
-114 PIAYISEPEKR
+114 
-125 ECYYIDGGKNSNT
+125 
-138 NRFLCPDHR
+138 
-147 VPYLTE
+147 
-153 EKKYKNSVYKSKLKV
+153 
-168 AKASDIFER
+168 
-177 NSGFKFPTNFKKP
+177 
-190 ESDTKLDLTDDE
+190 
-202 IRLQV
+202 
-207 AFFADGTIT
+207 
-216 NRYKDYNG
+216 
-224 KIRVKKQYKIDRL
+224 
-237 KMLLDRNGSTYKT
+237 
-250 SITGEYTMFWINIKI
+250 
-265 QEKVYND
+265 
-272 YWYNCSNEQLKVI
+272 
-285 FEEAHLW
+285 
-292 DGSLIGGKKT
+292 
-302 FRTTIKETADFMQ
+302 
-315 YVYTTQSENYVSFI
+315 
-329 KKERHNKVP
+329 
-338 FHTEYRISETLCK
+338 
-351 NKSVTKNMIKKK
+351 
-363 HMPNFMKYCFTVP
+363 
-376 SSFWVARRNNFIC
+376 
-389 IEGNCG
+389 G

-404 AIYKDLFTKFEGY
+404 AIFKESFDNFQRH
-417 AEEFYNDRKDPNDRK
+417 AESFYDSRKDPADKK

-457 AQTVKDMDIGSV
+457 AQTVKDMDVGSV

-530 FELDTKKKDRL
+530 FELDPKKKDRL
-541 LEIYV
+541 LETYV

-570 FEKLPKEFYDE
+570 FEKLERDFYDKLE
-581 LDKYIKELRYFI
+581 SYIKELRYFL

-608 LLEYDQMKELERE
+608 LLEYDQIKELERE

-633 TKKIEKLMGIIA
+633 TKKIEKLLGIIA
-645 TLDLSEEIS
+645 TLDLQDEIN

-685 YDEIEKRSYAA
+685 YDEIEKRSFAA

-715 LILVQEYANLVGNS
+715 LILVQEHANLIGNS

-741 KIEKLSNTSLDNII
+741 KIEKLSNTNLDNII
-755 LSVNPNMDRTEPEGF
+755 LSINGNMDRTEPEGF
-770 IRKIGS
+770 VRKIGS
-776 FDKLVNA
+776 FDKLINAVNA
-783 INGDFRYSA
+783 EFRYSA

-802 ENYMQEQNL
+802 ENYLQEQNL
-811 FIIDIDNDLT
+811 FIIDIDNDLKL
-821 IEDAKA
+821 EDAKA
-827 LFSSITYL
+827 LFSSMTYL
-835 ITTTKSHQ
+835 IATTKSHQ
-843 KPKKTKINGE
+843 KPKKTKVNAETIDL
-853 SVEVVCDRFRIIIP
+853 VCDRFRIILP

-874 TPKVYS
+874 TAKVYS

-887 NSLGIAEADTK
+887 NSLGIAEADSK

-908 NPEGEHWYNYGD
+908 NPEGEHWYNKGD

-932 ENQDATTSIN
+932 EHQDASTSLN
-942 NYDKSHSD
+942 NYDNQRD
-950 KSNAPS
+950 KSNAPA

-982 LGMLLKEKIEEPE
+982 LGMLLKEKIEEPD
-995 WALWLRNANSCLSHP
+995 WAMWLLNANTCLSHP
-1010 LPDSDMKSIIGSVGR
+1010 LPDSDMKSIINSVGR

>member
-1 MSKVMSNIPS
+1 MDKNMRNIES

-20 DNSEYIMIKELFY
+20 DNSEYIMIRELFF

-47 KIRIVRKTNNQD
+47 KIRIIRKTNNND

-67 GITFA
+67 GISFG
-72 GSGCVDE
+72 GSGV
-79 ETEFLTPKGWKKIS
+79 
-93 EYEAGDLVCQWS
+93 
-105 EDGSTQFVN
+105 
-114 PIAYISEPEKR
+114 
-125 ECYYIDGGKNSNT
+125 
-138 NRFLCPDHR
+138 
-147 VPYLTE
+147 
-153 EKKYKNSVYKSKLKV
+153 
-168 AKASDIFER
+168 
-177 NSGFKFPTNFKKP
+177 
-190 ESDTKLDLTDDE
+190 
-202 IRLQV
+202 
-207 AFFADGTIT
+207 
-216 NRYKDYNG
+216 
-224 KIRVKKQYKIDRL
+224 
-237 KMLLDRNGSTYKT
+237 
-250 SITGEYTMFWINIKI
+250 
-265 QEKVYND
+265 
-272 YWYNCSNEQLKVI
+272 
-285 FEEAHLW
+285 
-292 DGSLIGGKKT
+292 
-302 FRTTIKETADFMQ
+302 
-315 YVYTTQSENYVSFI
+315 
-329 KKERHNKVP
+329 
-338 FHTEYRISETLCK
+338 
-351 NKSVTKNMIKKK
+351 
-363 HMPNFMKYCFTVP
+363 
-376 SSFWVARRNNFIC
+376 
-389 IEGNCG
+389 G

-404 AIYKDLFTKFEGY
+404 AIFKESFDNFQRH
-417 AEEFYNDRKDPNDRK
+417 AESFYDSRKDPADKK

-457 AQTVKDMDIGSV
+457 AQTVKDMDVGSV

-530 FELDTKKKDRL
+530 FELDPKKKDRL
-541 LEIYV
+541 LETYV

-570 FEKLPKEFYDE
+570 FEKLEREFYDKLE
-581 LDKYIKELRYFI
+581 SYIKELRYFL

-608 LLEYDQMKELERE
+608 LLEYDQIKELERE

-633 TKKIEKLMGIIA
+633 TKKIEKLLGIIA
-645 TLDLSEEIS
+645 TLDLQDEIN

-685 YDEIEKRSYAA
+685 YDEIEKRSFAA

-715 LILVQEYANLVGNS
+715 LILVQEHANLIGNS

-741 KIEKLSNTSLDNII
+741 KIEKLSNTNLDNII
-755 LSVNPNMDRTEPEGF
+755 LSINGNMDRTEPEGF
-770 IRKIGS
+770 VRKIGS
-776 FDKLVNA
+776 FDKLINAVNA
-783 INGDFRYSA
+783 EFRYSA

-802 ENYMQEQNL
+802 ENYLQEQNL
-811 FIIDIDNDLT
+811 FIIDIDNDLKL
-821 IEDAKA
+821 EDAKA
-827 LFSSITYL
+827 LFSSMTYL
-835 ITTTKSHQ
+835 IATTKSHQ
-843 KPKKTKINGE
+843 KPKKTKVNGE
-853 SVEVVCDRFRIIIP
+853 TIDLVCDRFRIILP

-874 TPKVYS
+874 TAKVYS

-887 NSLGIAEADTK
+887 NSLGIAEADSK

-908 NPEGEHWYNYGD
+908 NPEGEHWYNKGD

-932 ENQDATTSIN
+932 EHQDASTSLN
-942 NYDKSHSD
+942 NYDNQRY
-950 KSNAPS
+950 KSNAPA

-982 LGMLLKEKIEEPE
+982 LGMLLKEKIEEPD
-995 WALWLRNANSCLSHP
+995 WAMWLLNANTCLSHP
-1010 LPDSDMKSIIGSVGR
+1010 LPDSDMKSIINSVGR

>member
-1 MSKVMSNIPS
+1 MDKNMRNIES

-20 DNSEYIMIKELFY
+20 DNSEYIMIRELFF

-47 KIRIVRKTNNQD
+47 KIRIIRKTNNND
-59 KIIIPNYF
+59 KVIIPNYF
-67 GITFA
+67 GISFG
-72 GSGCVDE
+72 GSGV
-79 ETEFLTPKGWKKIS
+79 
-93 EYEAGDLVCQWS
+93 
-105 EDGSTQFVN
+105 
-114 PIAYISEPEKR
+114 
-125 ECYYIDGGKNSNT
+125 
-138 NRFLCPDHR
+138 
-147 VPYLTE
+147 
-153 EKKYKNSVYKSKLKV
+153 
-168 AKASDIFER
+168 
-177 NSGFKFPTNFKKP
+177 
-190 ESDTKLDLTDDE
+190 
-202 IRLQV
+202 
-207 AFFADGTIT
+207 
-216 NRYKDYNG
+216 
-224 KIRVKKQYKIDRL
+224 
-237 KMLLDRNGSTYKT
+237 
-250 SITGEYTMFWINIKI
+250 
-265 QEKVYND
+265 
-272 YWYNCSNEQLKVI
+272 
-285 FEEAHLW
+285 
-292 DGSLIGGKKT
+292 
-302 FRTTIKETADFMQ
+302 
-315 YVYTTQSENYVSFI
+315 
-329 KKERHNKVP
+329 
-338 FHTEYRISETLCK
+338 
-351 NKSVTKNMIKKK
+351 
-363 HMPNFMKYCFTVP
+363 
-376 SSFWVARRNNFIC
+376 
-389 IEGNCG
+389 G

-404 AIYKDLFTKFEGY
+404 AIFKESFDNFQRH
-417 AEEFYNDRKDPNDRK
+417 AESFYDSRKDPADKK

-457 AQTVKDMDIGSV
+457 AQTVKDMDVGSV

-530 FELDTKKKDRL
+530 FELDPKKKDRL
-541 LEIYV
+541 LETYV

-570 FEKLPKEFYDE
+570 FEKLEREFYDKLE
-581 LDKYIKELRYFI
+581 SYIKELRYFL
-593 NNTKEIRYPAKIREK
+593 NNTREIRYPAKIREK
-608 LLEYDQMKELERE
+608 LLEYDQIKELERE

-633 TKKIEKLMGIIA
+633 TKKIEKLLGIIA
-645 TLDLSEEIS
+645 TLDLQDEIN

-685 YDEIEKRSYAA
+685 YDEIEKRSFAA

-715 LILVQEYANLVGNS
+715 LILVQEHANLIGNS

-741 KIEKLSNTSLDNII
+741 KIEKLSNTNLDNII
-755 LSVNPNMDRTEPEGF
+755 LSINGNMDRTEPEGF
-770 IRKIGS
+770 VRKIGS
-776 FDKLVNA
+776 FDKLINAVNA
-783 INGDFRYSA
+783 EFRYSA

-802 ENYMQEQNL
+802 ENYLQEQNL
-811 FIIDIDNDLT
+811 FIIDIDKDLNL
-821 IEDAKA
+821 EDAKA
-827 LFSSITYL
+827 LFSSMTYL

-843 KPKKTKINGE
+843 KPKKTKVNGE
-853 SVEVVCDRFRIIIP
+853 TIDLVCDRFRIILP

-874 TPKVYS
+874 TAKVYS

-887 NSLGIAEADTK
+887 NSLGIAEADSK

-908 NPEGEHWYNYGD
+908 NPEGEHWYNKGD

-932 ENQDATTSIN
+932 EHQDASTSLN
-942 NYDKSHSD
+942 NYDNQRY
-950 KSNAPS
+950 KSNAPA

-982 LGMLLKEKIEEPE
+982 LGMLLKEKIEEPD
-995 WALWLRNANSCLSHP
+995 WAMWLLNANTCLSHP
-1010 LPDSDMKSIIGSVGR
+1010 LPDSDMKSIINSVGR

>member
-1 MSKVMSNIPS
+1 MDKNMRNIES

-20 DNSEYIMIKELFY
+20 DNSEYIMIRELFF

-47 KIRIVRKTNNQD
+47 KIRIIRKTNNND
-59 KIIIPNYF
+59 KVIIPNYF
-67 GITFA
+67 GISFG
-72 GSGCVDE
+72 GSGV
-79 ETEFLTPKGWKKIS
+79 
-93 EYEAGDLVCQWS
+93 
-105 EDGSTQFVN
+105 
-114 PIAYISEPEKR
+114 
-125 ECYYIDGGKNSNT
+125 
-138 NRFLCPDHR
+138 
-147 VPYLTE
+147 
-153 EKKYKNSVYKSKLKV
+153 
-168 AKASDIFER
+168 
-177 NSGFKFPTNFKKP
+177 
-190 ESDTKLDLTDDE
+190 
-202 IRLQV
+202 
-207 AFFADGTIT
+207 
-216 NRYKDYNG
+216 
-224 KIRVKKQYKIDRL
+224 
-237 KMLLDRNGSTYKT
+237 
-250 SITGEYTMFWINIKI
+250 
-265 QEKVYND
+265 
-272 YWYNCSNEQLKVI
+272 
-285 FEEAHLW
+285 
-292 DGSLIGGKKT
+292 
-302 FRTTIKETADFMQ
+302 
-315 YVYTTQSENYVSFI
+315 
-329 KKERHNKVP
+329 
-338 FHTEYRISETLCK
+338 
-351 NKSVTKNMIKKK
+351 
-363 HMPNFMKYCFTVP
+363 
-376 SSFWVARRNNFIC
+376 
-389 IEGNCG
+389 G

-404 AIYKDLFTKFEGY
+404 AIFKESFDNFQRH
-417 AEEFYNDRKDPNDRK
+417 AESFYDSRKDPADKK

-457 AQTVKDMDIGSV
+457 AQTVKDMDVGSV

-530 FELDTKKKDRL
+530 FELDPKKKDRL
-541 LEIYV
+541 LETYV

-570 FEKLPKEFYDE
+570 FEKLEREFYDKLE
-581 LDKYIKELRYFI
+581 SYIKELRYFL

-608 LLEYDQMKELERE
+608 LLEYDQIKELERE

-633 TKKIEKLMGIIA
+633 TKKIEKLLGIIA
-645 TLDLSEEIS
+645 TLDLQDEIN

-685 YDEIEKRSYAA
+685 YDEIEKRSFAA

-715 LILVQEYANLVGNS
+715 LILVQEHANLIGNS

-741 KIEKLSNTSLDNII
+741 KIEKLSNTNLDNII
-755 LSVNPNMDRTEPEGF
+755 LSINGNMDRTEPEGF
-770 IRKIGS
+770 VRKIGS
-776 FDKLVNA
+776 FDKLINAVNA
-783 INGDFRYSA
+783 EFRYSA

-802 ENYMQEQNL
+802 ENYLQEQNL
-811 FIIDIDNDLT
+811 FIIDIDNDLRL
-821 IEDAKA
+821 EDAKA
-827 LFSSITYL
+827 LFSSMTYL
-835 ITTTKSHQ
+835 IATTKSHQ
-843 KPKKTKINGE
+843 KPKKTKVNGE
-853 SVEVVCDRFRIIIP
+853 TIDLVCDRFRIILP

-874 TPKVYS
+874 TAKVYS

-887 NSLGIAEADTK
+887 NSLGIAEADSK

-908 NPEGEHWYNYGD
+908 NPEGEHWYNKGD

-932 ENQDATTSIN
+932 EHQDASTSLN
-942 NYDKSHSD
+942 NYDNQRY
-950 KSNAPS
+950 KSNAPA

-982 LGMLLKEKIEEPE
+982 LGMLLKEKIEEPD
-995 WALWLRNANSCLSHP
+995 WAMWLLNANTCLSHP
-1010 LPDSDMKSIIGSVGR
+1010 LPDSDMKSIINSVGR

>member
-1 MSKVMSNIPS
+1 MDKNMRNIES

-20 DNSEYIMIKELFY
+20 DNSEYIMIRELFF

-47 KIRIVRKTNNQD
+47 KIRIIRKTNNND
-59 KIIIPNYF
+59 KVIIPNYF
-67 GITFA
+67 GISFG
-72 GSGCVDE
+72 GSGV
-79 ETEFLTPKGWKKIS
+79 
-93 EYEAGDLVCQWS
+93 
-105 EDGSTQFVN
+105 
-114 PIAYISEPEKR
+114 
-125 ECYYIDGGKNSNT
+125 
-138 NRFLCPDHR
+138 
-147 VPYLTE
+147 
-153 EKKYKNSVYKSKLKV
+153 
-168 AKASDIFER
+168 
-177 NSGFKFPTNFKKP
+177 
-190 ESDTKLDLTDDE
+190 
-202 IRLQV
+202 
-207 AFFADGTIT
+207 
-216 NRYKDYNG
+216 
-224 KIRVKKQYKIDRL
+224 
-237 KMLLDRNGSTYKT
+237 
-250 SITGEYTMFWINIKI
+250 
-265 QEKVYND
+265 
-272 YWYNCSNEQLKVI
+272 
-285 FEEAHLW
+285 
-292 DGSLIGGKKT
+292 
-302 FRTTIKETADFMQ
+302 
-315 YVYTTQSENYVSFI
+315 
-329 KKERHNKVP
+329 
-338 FHTEYRISETLCK
+338 
-351 NKSVTKNMIKKK
+351 
-363 HMPNFMKYCFTVP
+363 
-376 SSFWVARRNNFIC
+376 
-389 IEGNCG
+389 G

-404 AIYKDLFTKFEGY
+404 AIFKESFDNFQRH
-417 AEEFYNDRKDPNDRK
+417 AESFYDSRKDPADKK

-457 AQTVKDMDIGSV
+457 AQTVKDMDVGSV

-530 FELDTKKKDRL
+530 FELDPKKKDRL
-541 LEIYV
+541 LETYV

-570 FEKLPKEFYDE
+570 FEKLEREFYDKLE
-581 LDKYIKELRYFI
+581 SYIKELRYFL

-608 LLEYDQMKELERE
+608 LLEYDQIKELERE

-633 TKKIEKLMGIIA
+633 TKKIEKLLGIIA
-645 TLDLSEEIS
+645 TLDLQDEIN

-685 YDEIEKRSYAA
+685 YDEIEKRSFAA

-715 LILVQEYANLVGNS
+715 LILVQEHANLIGNS

-741 KIEKLSNTSLDNII
+741 KIEKLSNTNLDNII
-755 LSVNPNMDRTEPEGF
+755 LSINGNMDRTEPEGF
-770 IRKIGS
+770 VRKIGS
-776 FDKLVNA
+776 FDKLINAVNA
-783 INGDFRYSA
+783 EFRYSA

-802 ENYMQEQNL
+802 ENYLQEQNL
-811 FIIDIDNDLT
+811 FIIDIDNDLNL
-821 IEDAKA
+821 EDAKA
-827 LFSSITYL
+827 LFSSMTYL

-843 KPKKTKINGE
+843 KPKKKKVNGE
-853 SVEVVCDRFRIIIP
+853 TIDLVCDRFRIILP

-874 TPKVYS
+874 TAKVYS

-887 NSLGIAEADTK
+887 NSLGIAEADSK

-908 NPEGEHWYNYGD
+908 NPEGEHWYNKGD

-932 ENQDATTSIN
+932 EHQDASTSLN
-942 NYDKSHSD
+942 NYDNQRY
-950 KSNAPS
+950 KSNAPA

-982 LGMLLKEKIEEPE
+982 LGMLLKEKIEEPD
-995 WALWLRNANSCLSHP
+995 WAMWLLNANTCLSHP
-1010 LPDSDMKSIIGSVGR
+1010 LPDSDMKSIINSVGR

>member
-1 MSKVMSNIPS
+1 MDKNMRNIES

-20 DNSEYIMIKELFY
+20 DNSEYIMIRELFF

-47 KIRIVRKTNNQD
+47 KIRIIRKTNNND

-67 GITFA
+67 GISFG
-72 GSGCVDE
+72 GSGV
-79 ETEFLTPKGWKKIS
+79 
-93 EYEAGDLVCQWS
+93 
-105 EDGSTQFVN
+105 
-114 PIAYISEPEKR
+114 
-125 ECYYIDGGKNSNT
+125 
-138 NRFLCPDHR
+138 
-147 VPYLTE
+147 
-153 EKKYKNSVYKSKLKV
+153 
-168 AKASDIFER
+168 
-177 NSGFKFPTNFKKP
+177 
-190 ESDTKLDLTDDE
+190 
-202 IRLQV
+202 
-207 AFFADGTIT
+207 
-216 NRYKDYNG
+216 
-224 KIRVKKQYKIDRL
+224 
-237 KMLLDRNGSTYKT
+237 
-250 SITGEYTMFWINIKI
+250 
-265 QEKVYND
+265 
-272 YWYNCSNEQLKVI
+272 
-285 FEEAHLW
+285 
-292 DGSLIGGKKT
+292 
-302 FRTTIKETADFMQ
+302 
-315 YVYTTQSENYVSFI
+315 
-329 KKERHNKVP
+329 
-338 FHTEYRISETLCK
+338 
-351 NKSVTKNMIKKK
+351 
-363 HMPNFMKYCFTVP
+363 
-376 SSFWVARRNNFIC
+376 
-389 IEGNCG
+389 G

-404 AIYKDLFTKFEGY
+404 AIFKESFDNFQRH
-417 AEEFYNDRKDPNDRK
+417 AESFYDSRKDPADKK

-457 AQTVKDMDIGSV
+457 AQTVKDMDVGSV

-530 FELDTKKKDRL
+530 FELDPKKKDRL
-541 LEIYV
+541 LETYV

-570 FEKLPKEFYDE
+570 FEKLEREFYDE
-581 LDKYIKELRYFI
+581 LESYIKELRYFL

-608 LLEYDQMKELERE
+608 LLEYDQIKELERE

-633 TKKIEKLMGIIA
+633 TKKIEKLLGIIA
-645 TLDLSEEIS
+645 TLDLQDEIN

-685 YDEIEKRSYAA
+685 YDEIEKRSFAA

-715 LILVQEYANLVGNS
+715 LILVQEHANLIGNS

-741 KIEKLSNTSLDNII
+741 KIEKLSNTNLDNII
-755 LSVNPNMDRTEPEGF
+755 LSINGNMDRTEPEGF
-770 IRKIGS
+770 VRKIGS
-776 FDKLVNA
+776 FDKLINAVNA
-783 INGDFRYSA
+783 EFRYSA

-802 ENYMQEQNL
+802 ENYLQEQNL
-811 FIIDIDNDLT
+811 FIIDIDNDLNL
-821 IEDAKA
+821 EDAKA
-827 LFSSITYL
+827 LFSSMTYL

-843 KPKKTKINGE
+843 KPKKTKVNGE
-853 SVEVVCDRFRIIIP
+853 TVDLVCDRFRIILP

-874 TPKVYS
+874 TAIVYS

-887 NSLGIAEADTK
+887 NSLGIAEADSK

-908 NPEGEHWYNYGD
+908 NPEGEHWYNKGD

-932 ENQDATTSIN
+932 EHQDASTSLN
-942 NYDKSHSD
+942 NYANQRY
-950 KSNAPS
+950 KSNAPA

-982 LGMLLKEKIEEPE
+982 LGMLLKEKIEEPD
-995 WALWLRNANSCLSHP
+995 WAMWLLNANTCLSHP
-1010 LPDSDMKSIIGSVGR
+1010 LPDSDMKSIINSVGR

>member
-1 MSKVMSNIPS
+1 MDKNMRNIES

-20 DNSEYIMIKELFY
+20 DNSEYIMIRELFF

-47 KIRIVRKTNNQD
+47 KIRIIRKTNNND

-67 GITFA
+67 GISFG
-72 GSGCVDE
+72 GSGV
-79 ETEFLTPKGWKKIS
+79 
-93 EYEAGDLVCQWS
+93 
-105 EDGSTQFVN
+105 
-114 PIAYISEPEKR
+114 
-125 ECYYIDGGKNSNT
+125 
-138 NRFLCPDHR
+138 
-147 VPYLTE
+147 
-153 EKKYKNSVYKSKLKV
+153 
-168 AKASDIFER
+168 
-177 NSGFKFPTNFKKP
+177 
-190 ESDTKLDLTDDE
+190 
-202 IRLQV
+202 
-207 AFFADGTIT
+207 
-216 NRYKDYNG
+216 
-224 KIRVKKQYKIDRL
+224 
-237 KMLLDRNGSTYKT
+237 
-250 SITGEYTMFWINIKI
+250 
-265 QEKVYND
+265 
-272 YWYNCSNEQLKVI
+272 
-285 FEEAHLW
+285 
-292 DGSLIGGKKT
+292 
-302 FRTTIKETADFMQ
+302 
-315 YVYTTQSENYVSFI
+315 
-329 KKERHNKVP
+329 
-338 FHTEYRISETLCK
+338 
-351 NKSVTKNMIKKK
+351 
-363 HMPNFMKYCFTVP
+363 
-376 SSFWVARRNNFIC
+376 
-389 IEGNCG
+389 G

-404 AIYKDLFTKFEGY
+404 AIFRESFDNFQRH
-417 AEEFYNDRKDPNDRK
+417 AESFYDSRKDPADKK

-457 AQTVKDMDIGSV
+457 AQTVKDMDVGSV

-530 FELDTKKKDRL
+530 FELDPKKKDRL
-541 LEIYV
+541 LETYV

-570 FEKLPKEFYDE
+570 FEKLEREFYDKLE
-581 LDKYIKELRYFI
+581 SYIKELRYFL

-608 LLEYDQMKELERE
+608 LLEYDQIKELERE

-633 TKKIEKLMGIIA
+633 TKKIEKLLGIIA
-645 TLDLSEEIS
+645 TLDLQDEIN

-685 YDEIEKRSYAA
+685 YDEIEKRSFAA

-715 LILVQEYANLVGNS
+715 LILVQEHANLIGNS

-741 KIEKLSNTSLDNII
+741 KIEKLSNTNLDNII
-755 LSVNPNMDRTEPEGF
+755 LSINGNMDRTEPEGF
-770 IRKIGS
+770 VRKIGS
-776 FDKLVNA
+776 FDKLINAVNA
-783 INGDFRYSA
+783 EFRYSA

-802 ENYMQEQNL
+802 ENYLQEQNL
-811 FIIDIDNDLT
+811 FIIDIDNDLKL
-821 IEDAKA
+821 EDAKA
-827 LFSSITYL
+827 LFSSMTYL
-835 ITTTKSHQ
+835 IATTKSHQ
-843 KPKKTKINGE
+843 KPKKTKVNGE
-853 SVEVVCDRFRIIIP
+853 TIDLVCDRFRIILP

-874 TPKVYS
+874 TAKVYS

-887 NSLGIAEADTK
+887 NSLGIAEADSK

-908 NPEGEHWYNYGD
+908 NPEGEHWYNKGD

-932 ENQDATTSIN
+932 EHQDASTSLN
-942 NYDKSHSD
+942 NYDNQRYKST
-950 KSNAPS
+950 APA

-982 LGMLLKEKIEEPE
+982 LGMLLKEKIEEPD
-995 WALWLRNANSCLSHP
+995 WAMWLLNANTCLSHP
-1010 LPDSDMKSIIGSVGR
+1010 LPDSDMKSIINSVGR

>member
-1 MSKVMSNIPS
+1 MSKVMSNIQS

-93 EYEAGDLVCQWS
+93 EYEAGDLVCQWNP
-105 EDGSTQFVN
+105 DNSTQFVN
-114 PIAYISEPEKR
+114 PSNYISEPEVRKG
-125 ECYYIDGGKNSNT
+125 YYIQNG
-138 NRFLCPDHR
+138 NRFVCPDHR
-147 VPYLTE
+147 MPFMTE
-153 EKKYKNSVYKSKLKV
+153 GGTLEVAEAETFVNHMVYKQLCTYKKLDFKEYEHMQFDPETN
-168 AKASDIFER
+168 KLSRYSINLSDIKR
-177 NSGFKFPTNFKKP
+177 KPFP
-190 ESDTKLDLTDDE
+190 
-202 IRLQV
+202 
-207 AFFADGTIT
+207 
-216 NRYKDYNG
+216 
-224 KIRVKKQYKIDRL
+224 
-237 KMLLDRNGSTYKT
+237 GSK
-250 SITGEYTMFWINIKI
+250 
-265 QEKVYND
+265 
-272 YWYNCSNEQLKVI
+272 
-285 FEEAHLW
+285 
-292 DGSLIGGKKT
+292 
-302 FRTTIKETADFMQ
+302 
-315 YVYTTQSENYVSFI
+315 
-329 KKERHNKVP
+329 
-338 FHTEYRISETLCK
+338 
-351 NKSVTKNMIKKK
+351 
-363 HMPNFMKYCFTVP
+363 KYCFTVP

-469 NVVSDELGDNIM
+469 NVVSDELADNIM

-570 FEKLPKEFYDE
+570 FEKLTKEFYDE

-645 TLDLSEEIS
+645 TLDIAEEIS